1 MRPRIS
7 SIASAIQ
14 LPGVGPDAWST
25 PMPRAGRAGVPA
37 HLPPTELANTQVA
50 QADPRRLTADG
61 VELAARTPQQLCLKF
76 VLTDNERL
84 MAMVC
89 NKCAGP
95 SFTVPTAFRASLD
108 CPAGVCI
115 FLSSASC
122 IWMMTYNTASRGTA
136 SSIQWLQLPTFTCTL
151 CITRL

>member
-1 MRPRIS
+1 
-7 SIASAIQ
+7 
-14 LPGVGPDAWST
+14 
-25 PMPRAGRAGVPA
+25 MPRAGRAGVPA

-89 NKCAGP
+89 RKLGTVLQAGRQ
-95 SFTVPTAFRASLD
+95 SGCQHVIL
-108 CPAGVCI
+108 
-115 FLSSASC
+115 
-122 IWMMTYNTASRGTA
+122 
-136 SSIQWLQLPTFTCTL
+136 LPD
-151 CITRL
+151 